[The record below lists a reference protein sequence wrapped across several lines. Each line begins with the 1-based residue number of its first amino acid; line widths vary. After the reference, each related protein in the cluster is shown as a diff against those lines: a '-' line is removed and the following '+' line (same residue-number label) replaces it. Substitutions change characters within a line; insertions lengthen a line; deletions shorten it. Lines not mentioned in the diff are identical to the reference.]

1 MKKILIPSL
10 LAIAAWGAW
19 TLAAAQPQDKIRIG
33 FIAAMSGPL
42 SSVGAEQK
50 RGLDLA
56 LEHLGNK
63 VGGVPV
69 EVVAGDTKTNP
80 GATVQDLSRLL
91 EKEKVDVVT
100 GLTTSAEILAAIK
113 PVTDA
118 RTILIGTNG
127 GPVQL
132 SGEGCSP
139 WYFSAAFQNTQVTEG
154 VGAFMSQ
161 KGVKKVYMLGL
172 DYEAGREHL
181 AAAKK
186 GFKGEIVGE
195 NYTPMAQADFAG
207 DIARVRA
214 SGADAVFAF
223 YGGGPAVSF
232 VRQWAQAGMG
242 KLPLYSNFALADPL
256 TLPGQGKGAKG
267 ISITGIYFADLDNP
281 ENKRFVDAFRA
292 KYSRDPSAYA
302 AQQYDAV
309 MLIDAAARELKGNI
323 RNPDAFRAALAKA
336 NFKSVRGPFR
346 FNNNHMPIQNTYIAE
361 IDERADGT
369 MYLKPGGIVAEN
381 ARDEFASKCAM
392 K

>member
-1 MKKILIPSL
+1 MKKSL
-10 LAIAAWGAW
+10 V
-19 TLAAAQPQDKIRIG
+19 LAAALALAVPAVLAQPQDRIRIG

-50 RGLDLA
+50 RGLDIA

-63 VGGVPV
+63 MAGVPV

-80 GATVQDLSRLL
+80 GATVQELSRLL

-100 GLTTSAEILAAIK
+100 GLSTSAEILAAIK
-113 PVTDA
+113 PVSDA
-118 RTILIGTNG
+118 RTILVGSNG

-154 VGAFMSQ
+154 VGAYMTQ
-161 KGVKKVYMLGL
+161 RGVKKLYMIGL

-195 NYTPMAQADFAG
+195 AYTPMAQADFAG
-207 DIARVRA
+207 DIARIRA

-223 YGGGPAVSF
+223 YGGGPGVSF
-232 VRQWAQAGMG
+232 VRQWGQAGMG
-242 KLPLYSNFALADPL
+242 KLPLYSNFALTDPM
-256 TLPGQGKGAKG
+256 TLPGQGKAAEG
-267 ISITGIYFADLDNP
+267 IAITGVYFADLDNA
-281 ENKRFVDAFRA
+281 ENRKFVEAFRA
-292 KYSRDPSAYA
+292 RFKRDPSAYA
-302 AQQYDAV
+302 AQQYDAM
-309 MLIDAAARELKGNI
+309 MLIDSAVRELKGNI
-323 RNPDAFRAALAKA
+323 QDDDAFRAALRKA
-336 NFKSVRGPFR
+336 NFKSVRGPFK
-346 FNNNHMPIQNTYIAE
+346 FNNNHMPILNTYVAE
-361 IDERADGT
+361 VAERPNGGL
-369 MYLKPGGIVAEN
+369 YLKPLGVVAEN
-381 ARDEFASKCAM
+381 AKDEFAPKCAM